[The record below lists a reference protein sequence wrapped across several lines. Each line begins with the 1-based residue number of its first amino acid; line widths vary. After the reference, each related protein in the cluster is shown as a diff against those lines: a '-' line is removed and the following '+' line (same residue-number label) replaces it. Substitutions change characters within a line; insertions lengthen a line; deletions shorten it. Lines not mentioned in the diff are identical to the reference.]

1 MQSFIR
7 RKEGRKERKAGL
19 TLIEIGIVIAVFAL
33 ILIGI
38 LTALGVANQSRE
50 LTGLN
55 GDLSNIRSA
64 ITKWSAGGPVWI
76 QSFKQ
81 SGVPTTGGG
90 VTTITVMPELSNF
103 SEIAVLL
110 PTPLR
115 GAAQVSMSTLTGVN
129 PWGGDYVLMTGGS
142 GSPWTYSIQVTK
154 IEQGLIPVLQNQL
167 SRGDGTVKQGAN
179 SLTITYQN

>member
-50 LTGLN
+50 MSGLS

-64 ITKWSAGGPVWI
+64 ITKWSAGGPVNI
-76 QSFKQ
+76 TKNVGTATAPVFKNF
-81 SGVPTTGGG
+81 G
-90 VTTITVMPELSNF
+90 LSKF
-103 SEIAVLL
+103 SQIAVLL

-115 GAAQVSMSTLTGVN
+115 GAADKASATLTGAN
-129 PWGGDYVLMTGGS
+129 PWGGNYVLTTS
-142 GSPWTYSIQVTK
+142 KTTPWKYTIQITDVDTD
-154 IEQGLIPVLQNQL
+154 LIPIVTNQL
-167 SRGDGTVKQGAN
+167 ARGDGTVTTT
-179 SLTITYQN
+179 SMSITIVYEN